1 MVNIKIKKLHSEA
14 ITPKYAHQGDAG
26 MDIYSV
32 EELIIPSKE
41 RGLVKTGLSF
51 EIPEGYE
58 IQVRPKSGLAL
69 NHGLTILNTPGTIDS
84 GYRGEICVIIFN
96 SSAKDYQVKKSEKI
110 AQIVLKKVESMDI
123 EEVNE
128 LSDSSRGQGGFGST
142 GGHK

>member
-96 SSAKDYQVKKSEKI
+96 SSAKDYQVKKTEKI

-142 GGHK
+142 GIK